1 MRVALILGLLL
12 AGWTLVLLT
21 APAQGENAAGDAG
34 SAREAPTTEK
44 ETIVIRADRAWEE
57 PDGGAVLHFSGNF
70 ELISPDWELRAD
82 EADLHGPLDDPD
94 RIVARGAPAYLT
106 ILDGAET
113 IEGEGGIIE
122 YQRDQD
128 ILILREDARLLGEDV
143 SMASSEIVFDVAEE
157 RLRSS
162 GTDGVEMVLERAK

>member
-106 ILDGAET
+106 LS
-113 IEGEGGIIE
+113 
-122 YQRDQD
+122 
-128 ILILREDARLLGEDV
+128 LIH
-143 SMASSEIVFDVAEE
+143 I
-157 RLRSS
+157 
-162 GTDGVEMVLERAK
+162 